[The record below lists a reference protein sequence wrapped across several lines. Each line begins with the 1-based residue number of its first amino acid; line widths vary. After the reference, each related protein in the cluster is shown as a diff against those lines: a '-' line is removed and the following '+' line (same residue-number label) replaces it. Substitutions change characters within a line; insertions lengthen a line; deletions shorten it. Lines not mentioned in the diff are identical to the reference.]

1 MKMIVVHILAQ
12 SFGHCPV
19 ALIGV
24 HHSGEDILFTAHDLH
39 GCFVGIGIKLFRK
52 FIAAVVVEVSRVHIE
67 DQLAVFDGIR
77 FQTSGGDHAI
87 LFHLLK
93 HFYIIVRGCF
103 EMDIQRSAF
112 RHDVLIAV
120 AVLFTLI
127 VFLYLSHICRGFQVL
142 ISGYGTVYSIISC
155 HRIFVLSLR
164 FADSGEL
171 RRGTFSKCNN
181 PL

>member
-1 MKMIVVHILAQ
+1 MKVVVVHLLAQ

-24 HHSGEDILFTAHDLH
+24 HHSGEDILLTAHNLH
-39 GCFVGIGIKLFRK
+39 GGFIGIGIKLFRK
-52 FIAAVVVEVSRVHIE
+52 FIAAVVVEISGVHIKH
-67 DQLAVFDGIR
+67 QLSVFDGIR

-87 LFHLLK
+87 LFHLLE
-93 HFYIIVRGCF
+93 HFYIIVSGRL
-103 EMDIQRSAF
+103 EVNIQRSTF

-127 VFLYLSHICRGFQVL
+127 VFLYLRHISRCFQVL

-155 HRIFVLSLR
+155 HWIFPFFEICR
-164 FADSGEL
+164 QRKAGE
-171 RRGTFSKCNN
+171 RHFFKV
-181 PL
+181 

>member
-1 MKMIVVHILAQ
+1 MKVVVVHIFAQ
-12 SFGHCPV
+12 SFGHCSV

-24 HHSGEDILFTAHDLH
+24 HHSGEDILLTTYDLRSS
-39 GCFVGIGIKLFRK
+39 FVGIGIKLFRK
-52 FIAAVVVEVSRVHIE
+52 FIAAMIVEISGIHIKY
-67 DQLAVFDGIR
+67 QLTVFDGIR
-77 FQTSGGDHAI
+77 FQTSGGDHAV

-103 EMDIQRSAF
+103 EMDVQRSAF

-127 VFLYLSHICRGFQVL
+127 VFLYLRHISRCFQVL

-155 HRIFVLSLR
+155 HWIFP
-164 FADSGEL
+164 FFEICNSGRLEN
-171 RRGTFSKCNN
+171 GTFSKCNN

>member
-1 MKMIVVHILAQ
+1 MKVVVVHIFAQ
-12 SFGHCPV
+12 SFGHCSV

-24 HHSGEDILFTAHDLH
+24 HHSGEDILLTTYDLRS
-39 GCFVGIGIKLFRK
+39 GFVGIGIKLFCK
-52 FIAAVVVEVSRVHIE
+52 FIAAVVVEVSGVHIE
-67 DQLAVFDGIR
+67 NQLTVFDGIR

-103 EMDIQRSAF
+103 EMDVQRSAF

-127 VFLYLSHICRGFQVL
+127 VFLYLRHIRRRFQVL
-142 ISGYGTVYSIISC
+142 IPGYGTIYSIISC
-155 HRIFVLSLR
+155 H
-164 FADSGEL
+164 
-171 RRGTFSKCNN
+171 
-181 PL
+181 